1 MARWNALSMING
13 DWRFI
18 YDAGPLIGRIRNR
31 KLHIY
36 ATDDD
41 KGHSSAINRF
51 PPRDRFVGLDQKCR
65 GPSLGPRQCFGAL
78 QPHRLDADGSIT
90 ERARQPHDART
101 IGQAEFPI
109 LPGDCY
115 HFL

>member
-13 DWRFI
+13 DWRFT

-41 KGHSSAINRF
+41 KGHSS
-51 PPRDRFVGLDQKCR
+51 G
-65 GPSLGPRQCFGAL
+65 
-78 QPHRLDADGSIT
+78 
-90 ERARQPHDART
+90 
-101 IGQAEFPI
+101 
-109 LPGDCY
+109 
-115 HFL
+115 